1 MPSHDFV
8 ISNGTGAAVR
18 SDLNGALAAIVSN
31 SSGSSEPSTKYA
43 YQWWADTT
51 TGQLKLR
58 NSANNG
64 WVTIFEL
71 DGTMLMEDGT
81 VSAPGLAFA
90 SDLNTG
96 FFRSAADKIN
106 FATGGVER
114 LEIGSSEVVF
124 NDGSNDVDFR
134 VESNGNANML
144 FVDGG
149 NDAVGIGT
157 SSPGSYASA
166 ADDLVV
172 YNSGSAGITIRSGSS
187 NDGSIYFND
196 TDDGNQ
202 RGIIRY
208 AHGDDALAFH
218 TPSGESMRIDSSGR
232 LGIGTSSIDAGKLH
246 ILNGSDVGFTP
257 NTAFDALV
265 IENGNSSQ
273 GANIQLVS
281 ATNGV
286 GEIGFSDNVRNR
298 GLISYQHSLDAL
310 FFYTSGT
317 ERMQIRSATTG
328 GLILAGRT
336 TSVSA
341 NATLGIDTASGVAG
355 IVSET
360 GPTSAIDHIRFYNGN
375 GNVGNIT
382 TNGGGTAYNTSSD
395 YRLKENVVDIADG
408 ITRVK
413 QLSPKRFNFIV
424 DADTTVD
431 GFLAHE
437 AQTVVPEAVT
447 GTHDEVDSD
456 GNPEYQGI
464 DQSKLV
470 PLLTAA
476 LQEAIAKI
484 ETLETKVAA
493 LEAG

>member
-1 MPSHDFV
+1 MGDGS
-8 ISNGTGAAVR
+8 AA
-18 SDLNGALAAIVSN
+18 S
-31 SSGSSEPSTKYA
+31 
-43 YQWWADTT
+43 
-51 TGQLKLR
+51 
-58 NSANNG
+58 
-64 WVTIFEL
+64 
-71 DGTMLMEDGT
+71 
-81 VSAPGLAFA
+81 PGLAFA
-90 SDLNTG
+90 TDTNTG
-96 FFRSAADKIN
+96 IFTNAADKIG

-134 VESNGNANML
+134 VESNGNTHML
-144 FVDGG
+144 FVDSG
-149 NDAVGIGT
+149 NARVGIGASAPAAELDVAGNQLFSAANPQIQFNAGGPIIKLPSANTLAFLSDSTNERMRIT
-157 SSPGSYASA
+157 SS
-166 ADDLVV
+166 
-172 YNSGSAGITIRSGSS
+172 
-187 NDGSIYFND
+187 
-196 TDDGNQ
+196 
-202 RGIIRY
+202 
-208 AHGDDALAFH
+208 
-218 TPSGESMRIDSSGR
+218 
-232 LGIGTSSIDAGKLH
+232 
-246 ILNGSDVGFTP
+246 
-257 NTAFDALV
+257 
-265 IENGNSSQ
+265 
-273 GANIQLVS
+273 
-281 ATNGV
+281 
-286 GEIGFSDNVRNR
+286 
-298 GLISYQHSLDAL
+298 
-310 FFYTSGT
+310 
-317 ERMQIRSATTG
+317 TTG
-328 GLILAGRT
+328 GLILAGRSA
-336 TSVSA
+336 SVSA

-360 GPTSAIDHIRFYNGN
+360 GPTSAIDHIRFFNGN

-382 TNGGGTAYNTSSD
+382 TNGGATAYNTSSD

-464 DQSKLV
+464 DPSKLV

-476 LQEAIAKI
+476 LQEAITKI